1 MNMTKITVDALIY
14 ADIGCV
20 WKFYTQPEHI
30 TKWNFASEDWHCPKV
45 QNDLKPGGIYIARME
60 AKDGSFGFDF
70 KAVYDEILPLKKII
84 YTMEDDR
91 KVITTFE
98 NLENQTKITT
108 LFDAENQNTIDIQK
122 KGWQAI
128 LNNFKRYVEDHKKDS
143 V

>member
-1 MNMTKITVDALIY
+1 MTKITVDALIY
-14 ADIGCV
+14 ADIDCV

-84 YTMEDDR
+84 YTMEDNR

-128 LNNFKRYVEDHKKDS
+128 IDNFKRYVEDHKKDT